1 MSSTF
6 FIMAFSIPLLNSSM
20 HDGSHGGPILL
31 ACHASYNDIWDVAKV
46 RAYASRHEG
55 VCGAST
61 YDDICGVSISTV
73 YGARCGGNDDGPL
86 SSLL

>member
-6 FIMAFSIPLLNSSM
+6 LVMASSIPLLNSSM
-20 HDGSHGGPILL
+20 HEGSHGGPSLPV
-31 ACHASYNDIWDVAKV
+31 CHASHNDIWGVAKV

-55 VCGAST
+55 VCGASP
-61 YDDICGVSISTV
+61 YDDICGVSISPV
-73 YGARCGGNDDGPL
+73 YGPRCGGNNNGIL